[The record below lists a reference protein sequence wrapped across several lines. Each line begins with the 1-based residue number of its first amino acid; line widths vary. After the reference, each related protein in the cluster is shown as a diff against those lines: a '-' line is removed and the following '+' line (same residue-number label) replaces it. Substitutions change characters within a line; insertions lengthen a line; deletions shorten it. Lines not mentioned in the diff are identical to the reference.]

1 MVLITT
7 SIRNGSTNVMNK
19 MNNPNKVLKGEPNQ
33 EEFYTA
39 WYLVWFFFCLMQKE
53 IMCFKTP
60 VQMDPSFRNRGSG

>member
-39 WYLVWFFFCLMQKE
+39 WYLVWFFF
-53 IMCFKTP
+53 
-60 VQMDPSFRNRGSG
+60 V